1 MGMAVGGGGGGGGG
15 RRGRRR
21 SSRGGTGVISDIN
34 MTPFIDVI
42 LVLLIIFMVS
52 APMMTVG
59 VPIDL
64 PKSSAAQLQGQVK
77 PVSVS
82 IKADG
87 KLFIQESEVRLDE
100 LGAKLTA
107 LVPKPDETSIQVR
120 GDMAA
125 NYGSVNQVL
134 GVLNKSG
141 FKKLALISEQQ

>member
-1 MGMAVGGGGGGGGG
+1 MGMAAGGAGGGGS

-21 SSRGGTGVISDIN
+21 GGSRHAVMSDIN
-34 MTPFIDVI
+34 MTPFIDVM

-59 VPIDL
+59 VAIDL
-64 PKSSAAQLQGQVK
+64 PKSQASQLQGQVK
-77 PVSVS
+77 PVSVT

-87 KLFIQESEVRLDE
+87 KIFIQEAEVRLDDV
-100 LGAKLTA
+100 APRLTA
-107 LVPKPDETSIQVR
+107 LVPSPADTSIQVR
-120 GDMAA
+120 GDIAA

-134 GVLNKSG
+134 GILNKAG

>member
-1 MGMAVGGGGGGGGG
+1 MGMAAGGAGGGGS

-21 SSRGGTGVISDIN
+21 GGSRHAVMSDIN
-34 MTPFIDVI
+34 MTPFIDVM

-59 VPIDL
+59 VAIDL
-64 PKSSAAQLQGQVK
+64 PKSQASQLQGQVK
-77 PVSVS
+77 PVSVT

-87 KLFIQESEVRLDE
+87 KIFIQEAEVRLDDI
-100 LGAKLTA
+100 APRLTA
-107 LVPKPDETSIQVR
+107 LVPSPADTSIQVR
-120 GDMAA
+120 GDIAA

-134 GVLNKSG
+134 GVLNKAG

>member
-1 MGMAVGGGGGGGGG
+1 MGMAAGGAGGGGGG

-21 SSRGGTGVISDIN
+21 SSRGGAVMSDIN
-34 MTPFIDVI
+34 MTPFIDVM

-64 PKSSAAQLQGQVK
+64 PKSAASQLQGQVK

-87 KLFIQESEVRLDE
+87 RYFIQETEVKLDE
-100 LGAKLTA
+100 IGPKLTA
-107 LVPKPDETSIQVR
+107 LVPNPTETSIQVR
-120 GDMAA
+120 GDLAA

>member
-1 MGMAVGGGGGGGGG
+1 MAVGGGASGGG

-21 SSRGGTGVISDIN
+21 GGASRGVISDIN
-34 MTPFIDVI
+34 MTPFIDVM

-59 VPIDL
+59 VAIDL
-64 PKSSAAQLQGQVK
+64 PKSQAAQLQGQVK
-77 PVSVS
+77 PVSVT

-87 KLFIQESEVRLDE
+87 RIYVQEAEVPLDQLGTRLV
-100 LGAKLTA
+100 A
-107 LVPKPDETSIQVR
+107 LVPAPADTSIQVR
-120 GDMAA
+120 GDVAA

-134 GVLNKSG
+134 GILNKSG

>member
-1 MGMAVGGGGGGGGG
+1 MGMAVGGAGGGGG

-21 SSRGGTGVISDIN
+21 GGSRHAVMSDIN

-59 VPIDL
+59 VAIDL
-64 PKSSAAQLQGQVK
+64 PKSQASQLQGQVK
-77 PVSVS
+77 PVSVT

-87 KLFIQESEVRLDE
+87 KIFIQEAEVRLDE
-100 LGAKLTA
+100 IGPKLTA
-107 LVPKPDETSIQVR
+107 LVPAPADTSIQVR
-120 GDMAA
+120 GDIAV

-134 GVLNKSG
+134 GILNKAG

>member
-1 MGMAVGGGGGGGGG
+1 MGMAAGGAGGGSGG

-21 SSRGGTGVISDIN
+21 SSRGGAVMSDIN
-34 MTPFIDVI
+34 MTPFIDVM

-64 PKSSAAQLQGQVK
+64 PKSAASQLQGQVK

-87 KLFIQESEVRLDE
+87 RIFIQESEVRLDE
-100 LGAKLTA
+100 VGPKLTA
-107 LVPKPDETSIQVR
+107 LVPTPAETSIQVR
-120 GDMAA
+120 GDLAA

-134 GVLNKSG
+134 GILNKSG